1 MKHFILSII
10 SITLLFGGTFLPQ
23 KVMAWGQTGH
33 RVVAEVAENH
43 LNKKA
48 KKALQE
54 ILGDSAYLPIVS
66 TWMDDI
72 KSDKKYSFMSPW
84 HYINLDEG
92 ETFKDIQRSSKGD
105 ILKAI
110 DDMIKILEDENSSKK
125 QKALAVK
132 VLTHLI
138 GDLHQPFHVGHK
150 SDLGGNKVKVTW
162 FGKPSNIHRVWDS
175 DMIGSKG
182 LSYTELAKFVDTAS
196 VEEVVK
202 IQSASTVD
210 MMNESHQL
218 CTRFYKEVGDGKLGY
233 RYIYDN
239 YHVVEDRIMKAG
251 IRLAGILN
259 KALG

>member
-1 MKHFILSII
+1 MKRCIKSFIVLTAVLSVY
-10 SITLLFGGTFLPQ
+10 LLPNELF
-23 KVMAWGQTGH
+23 AWGQTGH
-33 RVVAEVAENH
+33 RAVAEVAEHH

-48 KKALQE
+48 KKAIEE

-72 KSDKKYSFMSPW
+72 KSDKKYAFMSPW
-84 HYINLDEG
+84 HYFNIDKGQKFEDVERNP
-92 ETFKDIQRSSKGD
+92 QGD
-105 ILKAI
+105 ILKGI
-110 DDMIKILEDENSSKK
+110 DDMTKVLEDENSSKT
-125 QKALAVK
+125 QKARAIK
-132 VLTHLI
+132 ILTHLI

-182 LSYTELAKFVDTAS
+182 LSYTELAKFCDTATK
-196 VEEVVK
+196 EEVAK
-202 IQSASTVD
+202 LQSATPKD
-210 MMNESHQL
+210 MMFESHEL
-218 CTRFYKEVGDGKLGY
+218 CTKFYQEVGEGKLGY

-239 YHVVEDRIMKAG
+239 YHVVERRIMEAG
-251 IRLAGILN
+251 VRLAGILN